1 MASSQQ
7 STPEEQCELDLAPE
21 PTCMELLEQVRAE
34 TNLVLGNEDGE
45 AGDAATEQDQRVF
58 DEGEIQDSHLDVPD
72 RDVLEML
79 LSNTEPKEPFRV
91 ESPKKKIHKDLDKN
105 HLPTSLLECVQM
117 EGDLIN
123 NLFRLAVWLRSAP
136 GGADTFLIR
145 NAKACRS
152 RSKNLNWHQFH
163 GLQSS
168 WVFFLFTNSFSHKAQ
183 QALLARFQ
191 NPNRGALQNEHM

>member
-1 MASSQQ
+1 
-7 STPEEQCELDLAPE
+7 
-21 PTCMELLEQVRAE
+21 MELLEQVRAE

-152 RSKNLNWHQFH
+152 RSRNLNWHQFH

-168 WVFFLFTNSFSHKAQ
+168 WVFSFHKQ
-183 QALLARFQ
+183 FFS
-191 NPNRGALQNEHM
+191 